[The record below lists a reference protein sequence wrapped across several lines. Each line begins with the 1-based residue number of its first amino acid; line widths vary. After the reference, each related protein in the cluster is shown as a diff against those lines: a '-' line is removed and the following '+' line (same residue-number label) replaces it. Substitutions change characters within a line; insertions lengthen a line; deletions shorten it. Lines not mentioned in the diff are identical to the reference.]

1 MRSSF
6 TRRATCFVLAGAMAV
21 AATACGDDDD
31 GGAPPQTT
39 GAAAPQTSVAPE
51 TSGAAAPQTSG
62 APQATGAA
70 PTTGLATTTGG
81 TKPQSDLRV
90 AYVTPDPIGQN
101 QFLNLGQDG
110 IDRVAE
116 DYGVE
121 TETVEST
128 NPTEREENVRAV
140 ARDGWDIV
148 VVLGFE
154 FLDII
159 TQAADEFPDTY
170 FVTVDFCL
178 DQPKPNVHCA
188 VFREHEAAFL
198 VGAVAGLLTESN
210 VIGTVT
216 AIDTPFTRRWPE
228 GFEQGARYVNPDVDV
243 KSLFVGSFT
252 DPAKAKEQALA
263 MSADGADHIFAAAA
277 SGNPGVFEAAAE
289 KGFFTYGVDINE
301 CPVDPEHVMENL
313 IKRVDVAVYET
324 VGGILEGKT
333 TETVHAYGLAEGGV
347 GLTVLTADDPE
358 ATECAILDHPDVI
371 DQVRD
376 LQQKIIDG
384 EIKVDDPLGS

>member
-1 MRSSF
+1 MRSL
-6 TRRATCFVLAGAMAV
+6 TRRSTYLLVAGAMAI

-31 GGAPPQTT
+31 GGAAPQTTGAAPPQTSGAPQTT
-39 GAAAPQTSVAPE
+39 GAAAPQTS
-51 TSGAAAPQTSG
+51 GAPQTFIE
-62 APQATGAA
+62 PTTEVA
-70 PTTGLATTTGG
+70 PTTGGP
-81 TKPQSDLRV
+81 KPQSDLRV

-159 TQAADEFPDTY
+159 TQAADEFPDTD

-178 DQPKPNVHCA
+178 DQPKPNVYCA

-228 GFEQGARYVNPDVDV
+228 GFEQGAKYVNPDVDV

-289 KGFFTYGVDINE
+289 ENFFTYGVDINE
-301 CPVDPEHVMENL
+301 CPDDPEHIMENL

-324 VGGILEGKT
+324 VGGILEGT
-333 TETVHAYGLAEGGV
+333 GENVHASGLAEGGV

-358 ATECAILDHPDVI
+358 STQCAILDHPDVI
-371 DQVRD
+371 EQVRD

-384 EIKVDDPLGS
+384 EIEVDDPLGS

>member
-1 MRSSF
+1 MEVPN
-6 TRRATCFVLAGAMAV
+6 RRRRERPRRLGTTQATGEPQ
-21 AATACGDDDD
+21 ATEQ
-31 GGAPPQTT
+31 PQTT
-39 GAAAPQTSVAPE
+39 GATQ
-51 TSGAAAPQTSG
+51 
-62 APQATGAA
+62 
-70 PTTGLATTTGG
+70 TTGESET
-81 TKPQSDLRV
+81 QSDLRV

-101 QFLNLGQDG
+101 QFLNLGQDA
-110 IDRVAE
+110 IDRIAE
-116 DYGVE
+116 EYGVE
-121 TETVEST
+121 TQTVEST

-140 ARDGWDIV
+140 ARDGWNVV

-159 TQAADEFPDTY
+159 TQAADEFPDTF

-178 DQPKPNVHCA
+178 DEPKPNVHCA

-228 GFEQGARYVNPDVDV
+228 GFAQGAQYVNPDVDV
-243 KSLFVGSFT
+243 QSLFVGSFT

-289 KGFFTYGVDINE
+289 QGFFTYGVDINE

-313 IKRVDVAVYET
+313 IKRVDVAVFET
-324 VGGILEGKT
+324 VGGILDGNT

-347 GLTVLTADDPE
+347 GLTVLTAEDPD
-358 ATECAILDHPDVI
+358 ATECVILDHPDVI
-371 DQVRD
+371 EQVSD
-376 LQQKIIDG
+376 LQQQIIDG
-384 EIKVDDPLGS
+384 EIEVDDPLGS

>member
-1 MRSSF
+1 MRSF
-6 TRRATCFVLAGAMAV
+6 TRRSTYLLVAGAMAI
-21 AATACGDDDD
+21 AATSCGDDDD
-31 GGAPPQTT
+31 GGAATQTT
-39 GAAAPQTSVAPE
+39 GAAAPQTTGAPE
-51 TSGAAAPQTSG
+51 VTGAPQTTAG
-62 APQATGAA
+62 AGPQSTGAA
-70 PTTGLATTTGG
+70 PTTGGA
-81 TKPQSDLRV
+81 KPPSDLRV

-110 IDRVAE
+110 IDRIAE
-116 DYGVE
+116 EYGVE

-159 TQAADEFPDTY
+159 TAAADEFPDTS

-178 DQPKPNVHCA
+178 DQPKPNVYCA

-210 VIGTVT
+210 VVGTVT
-216 AIDTPFTRRWPE
+216 SIDTPFTRRWPE
-228 GFEQGARYVNPDVDV
+228 GFAQGAQYVNPDVDV

-263 MSADGADHIFAAAA
+263 MNADGADHIFAAAA
-277 SGNPGVFEAAAE
+277 AGNPGVFEAAAD
-289 KGFFTYGVDINE
+289 KDFFTYGVDINE
-301 CPVDPEHVMENL
+301 CPDDPAHVMENL

-324 VGGILEGKT
+324 VGDILEGKT
-333 TETVHAYGLAEGGV
+333 TENVHAYGLAEGGV
-347 GLTVLTADDPE
+347 GLTVLTAEDPE
-358 ATECAILDHPDVI
+358 ATQCAILDHPDVI
-371 DQVRD
+371 EQVRD

-384 EIKVDDPLGS
+384 EIEVDDPLGS

>member
-1 MRSSF
+1 MRRSF
-6 TRRATCFVLAGAMAV
+6 KWSMASLATVMVLVV
-21 AATACGDDDD
+21 AACGDDDD
-31 GGAPPQTT
+31 ETSVTPAGSEVPSSSTEVPSSAT
-39 GAAAPQTSVAPE
+39 AAPSLATEVQTSASEV
-51 TSGAAAPQTSG
+51 SSVGSSV
-62 APQATGAA
+62 
-70 PTTGLATTTGG
+70 
-81 TKPQSDLRV
+81 QSDLKV

-101 QFLNLGQDG
+101 QFLNLGQDA
-110 IDRVAE
+110 IDHIAE
-116 DYGVE
+116 QYGVE

-140 ARDGWDIV
+140 ARDGWDVI

-159 TQAADEFPDTY
+159 TQTADEFPDTF

-198 VGAVAGLLTESN
+198 VGAIAGLLTESN
-210 VIGTVT
+210 VIGVVT

-228 GFEQGARYVNPDVDV
+228 GYTQGAEYVNPDVEV

-263 MSADGADHIFAAAA
+263 LSADGADHIFAAAA

-289 KGFFTYGVDINE
+289 EDFFTYGVDINE
-301 CPVDPEHVMENL
+301 CPTDPEHIMENL
-313 IKRVDVAVYET
+313 IKRVDVAVFET
-324 VGGILEGKT
+324 VGGIIEGNT
-333 TETVHAYGLAEGGV
+333 SENVHEYGLAEGGV
-347 GLTVLTADDPE
+347 GLTVLTADDPQT
-358 ATECAILDHPDVI
+358 TECAILNYPDVI
-371 DQVRD
+371 DQVGD
-376 LQQKIIDG
+376 LQQQIIDG
-384 EIKVDDPLGS
+384 DIEVDDPLGS

>member
-1 MRSSF
+1 MHQATSPLTIRNPPQVPRRRTRVDGNTVRKMVRSLEAAVTNGPR
-6 TRRATCFVLAGAMAV
+6 TRGEEEMGRRMFSRTGSSLVLVLGLV
-21 AATACGDDDD
+21 AASGDDSIHASAANR
-31 GGAPPQTT
+31 GGSTP
-39 GAAAPQTSVAPE
+39 AALSN
-51 TSGAAAPQTSG
+51 
-62 APQATGAA
+62 AT
-70 PTTGLATTTGG
+70 
-81 TKPQSDLRV
+81 QSELKV

-110 IDRVAE
+110 VDRVAE
-116 DYGVE
+116 EYGVE

-128 NPTEREENVRAV
+128 NPSEREENVRAV
-140 ARDGWDIV
+140 ARDGWDVV

-178 DQPKPNVHCA
+178 EEPKPNVHCA

-198 VGAVAGLLTESN
+198 IGAVAGLLTESN

-228 GFEQGARYVNPDVDV
+228 GFEQGALEVNPDVDV

-263 MSADGADHIFAAAA
+263 MSAD
-277 SGNPGVFEAAAE
+277 
-289 KGFFTYGVDINE
+289 
-301 CPVDPEHVMENL
+301 
-313 IKRVDVAVYET
+313 
-324 VGGILEGKT
+324 
-333 TETVHAYGLAEGGV
+333 
-347 GLTVLTADDPE
+347 
-358 ATECAILDHPDVI
+358 
-371 DQVRD
+371 
-376 LQQKIIDG
+376 
-384 EIKVDDPLGS
+384 